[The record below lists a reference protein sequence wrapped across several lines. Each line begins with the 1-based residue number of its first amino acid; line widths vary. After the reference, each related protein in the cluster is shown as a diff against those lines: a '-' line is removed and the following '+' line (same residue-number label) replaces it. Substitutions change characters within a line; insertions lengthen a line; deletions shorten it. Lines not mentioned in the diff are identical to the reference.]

1 MEATALIPSV
11 VDETTQTEI
20 GRLEE
25 WTKTVVVRNPEER
38 SAVYLAVQ
46 GVKGMKSRVLAF
58 FSDSKEKAYSTWRA
72 IVANEK
78 SFTDRL
84 DAFEVAGKRAIL
96 TWDRAEEEKREAER
110 RRLQAIADEQ
120 ARKEREKAEAEA
132 RRQREIEEAA
142 RRKAE
147 EARRAAEAAS
157 AAERAKLL
165 KEAEAAERR
174 AAAAQAKAEVQAET
188 AAAVVAPTV
197 QIAQAAPKEKGESTR
212 GIWRARV
219 VNAQE
224 VPREW
229 LIVDEKALASFAK
242 ATKGAK
248 QIPGVQFYEDKSL
261 SVSRE

>member
-1 MEATALIPSV
+1 MDAIVLPEDLKKEVTSIEEMTRV
-11 VDETTQTEI
+11 VC
-20 GRLEE
+20 
-25 WTKTVVVRNPEER
+25 VRNSDER
-38 SAVYLAVQ
+38 TLVFQAVQ
-46 GVKGMKSRVLAF
+46 SVKQKKNRIVEF
-58 FSDSKEKAYSTWRA
+58 FADMKEKAFKAHRA
-72 IVANEK
+72 IVAAEK
-78 SFTDRL
+78 AETDKL
-84 DAFEVAGKRAIL
+84 DAFEAAGKRAIL

-165 KEAEAAERR
+165 KEAEAAERK

-219 VNAQE
+219 INAGE

-229 LIVDEKALASFAK
+229 LIVDEKALAAFAK

-248 QIPGVQFYEDKSL
+248 QISGVQFYEDKSL
-261 SVSRE
+261 SVRE